1 MAEMKKLS
9 KEAYGGV
16 EGKNYVPFITD
27 GKTKGANVAVWVICI
42 LLATIFAASTAYS
55 GMKSGLTVAAGI
67 PGSIIGSVFVAML
80 AKNKGIAGK
89 ALTQAGASGGETIA
103 SGMIFVLPSVF
114 LIGSSFTFVEGLL
127 VGVGGT
133 VFGLG
138 AASLVYDY
146 LIVQE
151 HGQLMYPESM
161 AIAETLV
168 ASEGAKDAIK
178 YMGIGIGVGGVMTVL
193 SGSFLNLVNNVW
205 TFANEKMYKF
215 RLQLEVNPMLLGI
228 GFIVGVPVS
237 LAMFAS
243 SILANLVFIPLI
255 DYFASAGASAPAVWN
270 DASVMMN
277 AMDVGTITGSYVKYI
292 GAGMMLSG
300 GFIGAIKL
308 IPVIIASVKATL
320 SANKSEGGKKS
331 SDMIILVAGVVLA
344 FVVGFIISG
353 GNMVMAILGSILSL
367 VLSLLFVI
375 VAGRL
380 TGTIGTSNL
389 PVSGMTIASIVV
401 TTLMFVAFGWTSQ
414 ADNKALLLFGTFIVT
429 AISTAGGYM
438 QSMKVGFVIGSDKNE
453 MKTLFTVCAVIGVAV
468 VVGVMIIL
476 APQLQL
482 TGDAATF
489 ALPQAGLMATLT
501 SGIMSGE
508 LPWAMIIAGV
518 VMGIVLQLLNL
529 PVMTVAIGFYLPMAT
544 TSIILVGALL
554 RALVEKLTKEDDV
567 REARVSNG
575 ISLSSGLVAG
585 SSILGLVGIV
595 CQITGLVGGSAPAGF
610 AAGNGMAIVLLVV
623 LCGAVLAALMSGGKS
638 SDK

>member
-320 SANKSEGGKKS
+320 SAKSEGGKKS
-331 SDMIILVAGVVLA
+331 SDMFILVAGVVLA
-344 FVVGFIISG
+344 FVVGFMISG

-414 ADNKALLLFGTFIVT
+414 ADNKSLLLFGTFIVT

-554 RALVEKLTKEDDV
+554 RALVEKLTKEDDL

-595 CQITGLVGGSAPAGF
+595 CQITGVVGGNAPAGF

-623 LCGAVLAALMSGGKS
+623 LCGAVFAALMSGGKS